1 MMDASDEESDDDK
14 EYFNPNNIRQSM
26 VNVIEEEKIIEKS
39 DLHNLYQSER
49 HNSSEVSHQLIKAN
63 KTIKELKYSIEELKL
78 ENLRLKRKLA
88 RQSEDLGK
96 SNKRKERNFSFKGEN

>member
-49 HNSSEVSHQLIKAN
+49 HNSSEVSH
-63 KTIKELKYSIEELKL
+63 
-78 ENLRLKRKLA
+78 
-88 RQSEDLGK
+88 
-96 SNKRKERNFSFKGEN
+96 